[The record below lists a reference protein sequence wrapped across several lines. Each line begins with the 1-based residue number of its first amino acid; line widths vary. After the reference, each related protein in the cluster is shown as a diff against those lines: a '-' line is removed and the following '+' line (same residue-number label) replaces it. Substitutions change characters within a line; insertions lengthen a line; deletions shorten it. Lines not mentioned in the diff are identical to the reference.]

1 MKEEWHGDDEQE
13 AGMMPIHQDL
23 ERLPGGIII
32 YRVSES
38 YEILY
43 ANRKAAEIWGCTSG
57 KELMDFLG
65 ASMLKAALPSDVKRA
80 EMEMIQQFR
89 QVQGGVGNV
98 EFRTRSRDGQIQ
110 HVEIFGRVEED
121 ERLGKLIYA
130 SVYKKQLA
138 RSNIDRLT
146 GFSGHTQFIRRVQDI
161 LEMDQGLPDR
171 EPRVFIFLNVEGF
184 RLLNE
189 RFGME
194 AGDDCIRLLAEL
206 LVHAFPGDPVVRYSV
221 DHFCLLTSK
230 KNVETE
236 ISGIRSMVQ
245 KHHPEWHLILDA
257 GIYEVPAGEIQASV
271 CMSCAEEA
279 CRSVYR
285 DMERD
290 TTWYDSRMARQQAM
304 ERYVAAHI
312 DEAVEKGGFMF
323 STSR

>member
-23 ERLPGGIII
+23 DRLPGGIII

-146 GFSGHTQFIRRVQDI
+146 GFSGHTQFIRGSR
-161 LEMDQGLPDR
+161 
-171 EPRVFIFLNVEGF
+171 IFWKW
-184 RLLNE
+184 
-189 RFGME
+189 
-194 AGDDCIRLLAEL
+194 IRTCRIGSLGYLY
-206 LVHAFPGDPVVRYSV
+206 F
-221 DHFCLLTSK
+221 
-230 KNVETE
+230 
-236 ISGIRSMVQ
+236 SM
-245 KHHPEWHLILDA
+245 
-257 GIYEVPAGEIQASV
+257 
-271 CMSCAEEA
+271 
-279 CRSVYR
+279 
-285 DMERD
+285 
-290 TTWYDSRMARQQAM
+290 
-304 ERYVAAHI
+304 
-312 DEAVEKGGFMF
+312 
-323 STSR
+323 